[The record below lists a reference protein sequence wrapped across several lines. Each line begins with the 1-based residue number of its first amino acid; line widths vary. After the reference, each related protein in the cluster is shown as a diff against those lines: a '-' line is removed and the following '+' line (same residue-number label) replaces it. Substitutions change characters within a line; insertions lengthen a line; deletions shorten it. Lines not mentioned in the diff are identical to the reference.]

1 MKPRLRIFVLAPTA
15 AVAVYCLMGDAGIWS
30 FLKKVG
36 ATYLFFT
43 VLSIVLGLLWDAA
56 TPVQNIAAPE
66 KPGKKGAKTDADQES
81 PGPAG
86 TKPQQGEQPPDKT
99 GNETVEP
106 AAQEA

>member
-1 MKPRLRIFVLAPTA
+1 LKPRLQIFVLAPAA
-15 AVAVYCLMGDAGIWS
+15 AVAVYCLMGDAGMWS

-43 VLSIVLGLLWDAA
+43 VLSIVLGLLWDVA
-56 TPVQNIAAPE
+56 TPIRHIETPR
-66 KPGKKGAKTDADQES
+66 KPGEKGAKADAGQGG
-81 PGPAG
+81 PGPTG
-86 TKPQQGEQPPDKT
+86 QKSQQEEQPPEKT